1 MKKLAFCTMVLPVI
15 FAMSCGNDGEQTKR
29 SKTQV
34 DSLLDDVLEGHN
46 IGMAKL
52 GKLTRAEQTTKRLLD
67 SIAKLPE
74 KTRQAAE
81 PLKVKLD
88 SLKSDLSYAEFA
100 MNKWMDEF
108 NVDSAI
114 DNAKERI
121 KYLEDEKL
129 KVTKIK
135 EAILSSLQKADSLLK
150 VKI

>member
-1 MKKLAFCTMVLPVI
+1 MKKIVFCALALASI
-15 FAMSCGNDGEQTKR
+15 FAMSCGNDSGQITR
-29 SKTQV
+29 SKTRL